1 MGYYNRMVSCGC
13 LCAGAAFLL
22 AAVAG
27 SFWFCF
33 LLGAALLVL
42 GVILHR

>member
-1 MGYYNRMVSCGC
+1 MGYCNRMVCCGC
-13 LCAGAAFLL
+13 LCAGAAFLV
-22 AAVAG
+22 AALAG